1 MASDRCAGGT
11 DHPPLAQKVSD
22 DDLLREIANVNDP
35 VAKTSEIADAVP
47 IQQQTT
53 KRRLD
58 ALEEDGYVMSKKVG
72 RGRVWWL
79 NSDRSD
85 LHVATN
91 KTEEMERRLSI
102 LEERV
107 SELKDD
113 SGGLFG

>member
-1 MASDRCAGGT
+1 MSGGSVDDT
-11 DHPPLAQKVSD
+11 DQTPIAQKVSD
-22 DDLLREIANVNDP
+22 GDLLREIANVNDP
-35 VAKTSEIADAVP
+35 VAKTSEIADALP
-47 IQQQTT
+47 IQQQST

-58 ALEEDGYVMSKKVG
+58 ALEEDGYVISKKVG

-91 KTEEMERRLSI
+91 KTEEMERRLLI

-107 SELKDD
+107 AELEDD